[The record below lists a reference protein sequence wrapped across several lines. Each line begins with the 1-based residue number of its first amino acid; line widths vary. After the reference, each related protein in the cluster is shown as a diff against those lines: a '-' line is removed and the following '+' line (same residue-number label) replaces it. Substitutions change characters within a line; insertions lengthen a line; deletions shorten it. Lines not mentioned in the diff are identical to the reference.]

1 MEALYTEQLTK
12 NYGNKTVV
20 DAIDLSVHQG
30 IIFGFLGKN
39 GAGKS
44 TFINMITGLI
54 HSSSG
59 SFKVLGHDAKDLTA
73 IQKEMGVLPDYS
85 TFYEDLTAYDHLNYF
100 QKLLKESLSKNQ
112 MLDVLTQVGL
122 REDAFLKV
130 KHYSFGMKKK
140 LGIAQSIIQQPKIL
154 FLDEPTSGVDANSIL
169 NIHTLIK
176 NIASKGTTVFLT
188 SHNLDEVEKL
198 CDEIA
203 IMDKGSIKIQGTMK
217 ELQAQYRNDITLN
230 ISHQPLSEKVQVQL
244 SKGIKDFSKKGNIG
258 ETRSIIT
265 VQSKYYIPKIN
276 QYFVHH
282 DIDVFQLEV
291 QEASLEEIFLN
302 LE

>member
-169 NIHTLIK
+169 NIHKLIK
-176 NIASKGTTVFLT
+176 DIASKGTTVFLT

-230 ISHQPLSEKVQVQL
+230 ICHQALSEKVQIQV
-244 SKGIKDFSKKGNIG
+244 SKGIKAFSKKGKIG
-258 ETRSIIT
+258 ETRSTIT
-265 VQSKYYIPKIN
+265 VQSKYCIPKIN